1 MSLKDELVKAGLV
14 SAKQARQVAHRERVE
29 RKQSGQQ
36 PGAAPAQDEAAA
48 RAEEVRRERE
58 AQRARDQQ
66 LAREQQA
73 RQAERER
80 EIQERERRT
89 AQLEAALRDGRIEN
103 WQGART
109 YYFTDGARIE
119 SLSVSDDMARRLQE
133 GTAAIV
139 RSDAPAAPYAPLNAA
154 QALRLRE
161 LAPERV
167 VTLHPA

>member
-14 SAKQARQVAHRERVE
+14 SAKQARQVAHKERVE
-29 RKQSGQQ
+29 RKQSGGERAQQ
-36 PGAAPAQDEAAA
+36 EAEA
-48 RAEEVRRERE
+48 RAQEARRERE

-73 RQAERER
+73 RQAEHER
-80 EIQERERRT
+80 EIQERERSQ
-89 AQLEAALRDGRIEN
+89 AQLDAALRDGRLEH
-103 WQGART
+103 WQGGRT

-119 SLSVSDDMARRLQE
+119 SLSVSDDAARRLQE

-139 RSDAPAAPYAPLNAA
+139 RSGDPGAPYTLLNAA

-167 VTLHPA
+167 VTLHPRQT